1 MTAMWFGLAA
11 IALLGAVALLYVDR
25 SRRDQLGRVRQ
36 MWAKAQGY
44 TYEEDDSDV
53 VVPFRRAALAKSD
66 DVIALDVVRGVRR
79 GEKFVL
85 FDIEETSTIVAVQR
99 PVGSDVDIDL
109 RLKSAP
115 PPRDADMDLLGSIGP
130 RVVFATD
137 IEIARRVCD
146 QRMAAF
152 TESVP
157 ENLSL
162 LWSESDWTLGSLPIG
177 SDGRDWDAAIDAV
190 ARLSGMLHVLPP
202 AARRPVAAAK
212 DQTQS
217 QPEPRRRQSRPEPR
231 ARQSPPEPRSSQSQP
246 LQSRA
251 RPQQSPPPLQPQQPR
266 AQQPRPP
273 QPQPQQPPL
282 PPPPLPPQPRTQQS
296 PVTRSSGPRPDAG
309 QSPPDVYRRESAA
322 PDPGRFDASAVP
334 DAGARPHPR
343 PPMRPGPNRPAPGAR
358 PEQQSRPS
366 SGVEP
371 PRRREGNPRP
381 RPITRDSDRRPPES
395 S

>member
-11 IALLGAVALLYVDR
+11 IALMGAVALLYVDR

-44 TYEEDDSDV
+44 TYEEDDEDV
-53 VVPFRRAALAKSD
+53 VAPFRRAALAKSD
-66 DVIALDVVRGVRR
+66 DVTALDVVRGVRR

-99 PVGSDVDIDL
+99 AVGSDVDIDL

-115 PPRDADMDLLGSIGP
+115 PPRDPDMDLLGSIGP

-157 ENLSL
+157 ENVSL
-162 LWSESDWTLGSLPIG
+162 LWSESDWTLGSLPVG
-177 SDGRDWDAAIDAV
+177 SNGRDWDAAIDAV

-202 AARRPVAAAK
+202 AVRRPAAGGS
-212 DQTQS
+212 DQPQHQTEARS
-217 QPEPRRRQSRPEPR
+217 RQSRPEPR
-231 ARQSPPEPRSSQSQP
+231 SRQSQPESRSSQSQP

-251 RPQQSPPPLQPQQPR
+251 RPQQSQPQQS
-266 AQQPRPP
+266 QPLKS
-273 QPQPQQPPL
+273 QPLKSQPQQSQSQQA
-282 PPPPLPPQPRTQQS
+282 QPRTQQS
-296 PVTRSSGPRPDAG
+296 PATRSSGLRPDAG
-309 QSPPDVYRRESAA
+309 QSPPENYRRQSAA

-334 DAGARPHPR
+334 DVGARPQPR
-343 PPMRPGPNRPAPGAR
+343 PPMRPGPNRPAPSAR

-371 PRRREGNPRP
+371 PRRREGNARP
-381 RPITRDSDRRPPES
+381 RPITQDSDRRPPES
-395 S
+395 P